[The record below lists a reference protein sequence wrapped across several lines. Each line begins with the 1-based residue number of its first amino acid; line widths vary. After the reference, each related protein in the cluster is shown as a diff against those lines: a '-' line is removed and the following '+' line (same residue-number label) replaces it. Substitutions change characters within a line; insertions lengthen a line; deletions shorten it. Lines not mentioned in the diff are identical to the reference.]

1 MLLCNTPNPKPTT
14 PYASRSRF
22 RVWMRQCC
30 AAVRRVKP
38 QCGVATRT
46 TRRCGAGPLRFSGAR
61 RKFSG
66 MPAANLGSSRY
77 FNGICRL
84 ADFATVNSSA
94 HCGLRRHAQ
103 FPARWC
109 RGGGQVRDSLRQGV
123 DASATPRAVSWARA
137 KPASIRARAQ
147 TLAGGETKTVR
158 PVVTLSPAL
167 PRWASV

>member
-1 MLLCNTPNPKPTT
+1 
-14 PYASRSRF
+14 
-22 RVWMRQCC
+22 
-30 AAVRRVKP
+30 
-38 QCGVATRT
+38 
-46 TRRCGAGPLRFSGAR
+46 
-61 RKFSG
+61 
-66 MPAANLGSSRY
+66 MPAANANLGSSRY

-84 ADFATVNSSA
+84 ADFATLNSSA

-103 FPARWC
+103 CPARWC

-147 TLAGGETKTVR
+147 TLAGGETKTLR

-167 PRWASV
+167 PRWASRIARRCGRNSCHQGDRWTGRTVMSREPPRNTSASLSSTDAGGIGHFAVGSMLRNGDTRW